1 MEPEYAAIRR
11 YYDQP
16 DLDEDL
22 DRRRADTGH
31 IDIWQH
37 LSPEDL
43 GKMIRREIYEETD
56 IPHMS
61 TKGEKLQESYGDGG
75 I

>member
-1 MEPEYAAIRR
+1 VEPEYAAIRR

-22 DRRRADTGH
+22 DRRRADTEH
-31 IDIWQH
+31 IDIQQH

-43 GKMIRREIYEETD
+43 TEDECQE
-56 IPHMS
+56 
-61 TKGEKLQESYGDGG
+61 GEK
-75 I
+75 